1 MATLQKRTIL
11 NYELVGMVFII
22 ILGSL
27 FHFTFELS
35 GFNPVVGAFS
45 AVNESIWEHLKLG
58 FWPLIIFSAVEYWKI
73 KNKTNNFFLAKATAA
88 CTIILIIPVIFYS
101 YTSITHEAILTI
113 DIGSFFI
120 AVVVGQFLS
129 YKLLSFKEQSKT
141 VELISIIV
149 LAVLAVLF
157 IVFTFYPPHLP
168 PFQDGIT
175 GEYGILSHS
184 H

>member
-1 MATLQKRTIL
+1 MDSLQKRTIL
-11 NYELVGMVFII
+11 IYEIIGMIFII
-22 ILGSL
+22 ILGSM
-27 FHFTFELS
+27 FHFTFEIS

-58 FWPLIIFSAVEYWKI
+58 FWPLIIYMAIEYWKI
-73 KNKTNNFFLAKATAA
+73 KNKTNNFFLAKAVAA
-88 CTIILIIPVIFYS
+88 CSIVLIIPIIFYS
-101 YTSITHEAILTI
+101 YTSITSDPILAI
-113 DIGSFFI
+113 DIGSFI
-120 AVVVGQFLS
+120 VAVVVGQFLS
-129 YKLLSFKEQSKT
+129 YKLLTFKEQSKT

-168 PFQDGIT
+168 LFQDGVT
-175 GEYGILSHS
+175 GEYGIFAHS

>member
-35 GFNPVVGAFS
+35 GFNHVIGAFS

-73 KNKTNNFFLAKATAA
+73 KNKTNNFFLAKATAS

-101 YTSITHEAILTI
+101 YTTITREAILAI
-113 DIGSFFI
+113 DIGSFFV

-149 LAVLAVLF
+149 LAVFAVLF
-157 IVFTFYPPHLP
+157 IVFTFYPPHFP

-175 GEYGILSHS
+175 GEYGLLSHS

>member
-101 YTSITHEAILTI
+101 YTSITCEAILTI
-113 DIGSFFI
+113 DIGSFFV